1 MSYTHTLSIQGVQA
15 ILQMNV
21 EYSVVKYTLTLR
33 ADSGEE
39 VVTNGHLPND
49 AIDQFIVINQHFT
62 NPTSIVSSSVL
73 PEPSKGLGDSLP
85 TEIKEKLEKSVQTT
99 LEQSVKDHIMA
110 DIFDFINQG
119 QQQNQLHQSHVDI
132 AVPNQS
138 LESESFSPILSSSPR
153 HAESFEQDLSNNKVV
168 EESVS
173 QTPFNEAAMM
183 EQLQNLRTYSNPDSK
198 HGIVEAVQNYLS
210 ENNINLLDHPVLCE
224 FMKKLF
230 YEMIVLH
237 VNDDVLVGKFVKM
250 LYLTGEQSDVIPK
263 FLSKV
268 WSQYALF
275 CKAAAYYKI
284 TLNPTSFADYWKWN
298 TTCDGP
304 VVTRSWHQMKTF
316 LLQ

>member
-73 PEPSKGLGDSLP
+73 PEPSKGLGDSLSA
-85 TEIKEKLEKSVQTT
+85 EVKETLEKGVQTT

-153 HAESFEQDLSNNKVV
+153 HAESFEQELQDLSNNKVV
-168 EESVS
+168 EE

-237 VNDDVLVGKFVKM
+237 ANDDVLVGKFVKM

-263 FLSKV
+263 FVTKV

-275 CKAAAYYKI
+275 CKVAAHYKI

-298 TTCDGP
+298 ATCDGP